1 METVGDPGPTR
12 PDSLLDD
19 RSDEQP
25 LKRANSLV
33 VMAGLAIVLAI
44 IWVAFFERSAS
55 DQKHAMEVARE
66 RDAMLAVALEQYTV
80 RVLKAAQAVNQ
91 YVSREYGR
99 GTRGAAL
106 KEILD
111 DRMASNDILSGL
123 AILALDGHPLV
134 ASGRVD
140 AQALRGNVGSVY
152 NFDFSQANLV
162 QVGGLPGAPPL
173 GRELSV
179 ARGIT
184 DSHGRPQ
191 AIAVAFVEGHRFLGV
206 FDKAKLSRDTLVLL
220 AGMDGSIRATWNAAG
235 TQSAGIR
242 TVNLEAL
249 AATAG
254 DGSRVTTDLDGVPRI
269 SGMRK
274 LEGHPLLAVVATSEA
289 HALAD
294 FHVRQRAYL
303 WASATVSVIAVMV
316 GACLLRMNRRRDR
329 LAANLHKAKNRLRN
343 INAELESRIAR
354 RTAQLASANRDLQL
368 FTSALAHDVRA
379 PLAAIDGFTKQL
391 EPAIAATGNERLIHH
406 LTRVRANAQHMSEL
420 TESMLRL
427 ARLSAHAVHMARVD
441 VSAMASTV
449 VHGLR
454 ERAPDREVDVD
465 IHPGMAAYADPAM
478 LREVLENLVGNA
490 WKFTGRREGAR
501 IKIATA
507 PTDEERTCKFFVCDN
522 GAGFDMDFAG
532 ELFRPFHR
540 LHAQHEFAGTGV
552 GLAMVHRIIGLH
564 GGRVSTESAP
574 NQGATF
580 FFTLPAVLPDPAPDS
595 FGHDWH

>member
-19 RSDEQP
+19 RSDEPP
-25 LKRANSLV
+25 LKCTNSLV
-33 VMAGLAIVLAI
+33 VMAGLALVLTI
-44 IWVAFFERSAS
+44 IWAAFVERSAS
-55 DQKHAMEVARE
+55 DQKQAIEVARE

-80 RVLKAAQAVNQ
+80 RVLKTAQAVNQ
-91 YVSREYGR
+91 YVSREYVR

-106 KEILD
+106 REILD
-111 DRMASNDILSGL
+111 DRMASFDILSGL
-123 AILALDGHPLV
+123 AILSVDGTLLA

-152 NFDFSQANLV
+152 DFDSSQANLV
-162 QVGGLPGAPPL
+162 QVGGLPRATPL
-173 GRELSV
+173 GGELTV

-184 DSHGRPQ
+184 DSHGRHH
-191 AIAVAFVEGHRFLGV
+191 AIAVAFVEGHRLLRV
-206 FDKAKLSRDTLVLL
+206 FDKAKLRRDTLILL
-220 AGMDGSIRATWNAAG
+220 AGTDGSIRATWNAAG
-235 TQSAGIR
+235 TQAAGIR
-242 TVNLEAL
+242 TMNLEAL
-249 AATAG
+249 AATVG
-254 DGSRVTTDLDGVPRI
+254 DCGQVTTDLDGVPRI
-269 SGMRK
+269 SGLRK

-289 HALAD
+289 DALAD
-294 FHVRQRAYL
+294 FHVRQRPHL
-303 WASATVSVIAVMV
+303 WASGTVSAIALMV
-316 GACLLRMNRRRDR
+316 GACLMRMNRRRDR
-329 LAANLHKAKNRLRN
+329 LAVNLLKAKDRLRK
-343 INAELESRIAR
+343 INAELESRIAH
-354 RTAQLASANRDLQL
+354 RTAQLTSANRDLQL

-379 PLAAIDGFTKQL
+379 PLAAIDGFSGQL
-391 EPAIAATGNERLIHH
+391 APAITETGNKRLIHY
-406 LTRVRANAQHMSEL
+406 LARIRANAQHMSEL

-427 ARLSAHAVHMARVD
+427 ARLSQHAVNMVRVN

-454 ERAPDREVDVD
+454 ERAPDREVDVEVQ
-465 IHPGMAAYADPAM
+465 PGMAAYADPAM

-507 PTDEERTCKFFVCDN
+507 PADEERTCSFFVCDN
-522 GAGFDMDFAG
+522 GAGFDMDYAG

-552 GLAMVHRIIGLH
+552 GLAMVHRIICLH
-564 GGRVSTESAP
+564 GGRVWTESAP

-595 FGHDWH
+595 IPHQWH